1 MGRASGP
8 NGSGHG
14 PGGGGRAD
22 SRETANGT
30 VSLLVFGKSWL
41 Q

>member
-1 MGRASGP
+1 MDRASGP

-22 SRETANGT
+22 SRETANGIIA
-30 VSLLVFGKSWL
+30 LHGFCKSWL
-41 Q
+41 